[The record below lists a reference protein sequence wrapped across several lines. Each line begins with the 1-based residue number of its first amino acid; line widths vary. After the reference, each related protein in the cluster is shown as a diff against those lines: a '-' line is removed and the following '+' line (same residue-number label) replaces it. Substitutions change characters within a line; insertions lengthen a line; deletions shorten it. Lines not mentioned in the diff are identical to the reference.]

1 MNRLELV
8 VIERNR
14 LVRFSIL
21 LSVVGFVLAT
31 WARDPLLNIT
41 TPFSGPDAG
50 NITVGHAVLI
60 GHPVLCVLFLV
71 LAAQIF
77 RYRDLVRN
85 LDGPERTHL
94 DWKLEAGFAT
104 TGLSPL
110 VRRICEITRWFAM
123 VAIPAVATGF
133 LLDAQTEFRDQETNA
148 RYTYKNMLT
157 RAFDSEFHGTFYEKK
172 VSYMGLANFEKCET
186 LQFES
191 QKEVCHKRNDVRQR
205 ILNRMPMLYQ
215 PYNFIF
221 GLLLE
226 LIVISS
232 LVGTA
237 RHYFLGDR
245 DTAMPATES
254 APDQGTEP

>member
-1 MNRLELV
+1 MNQLELV
-8 VIERNR
+8 VMERNR

-71 LAAQIF
+71 LAAQVF
-77 RYRDLVRN
+77 RYKDLVRN
-85 LDGPERTHL
+85 LDGAERRHL
-94 DWKLEAGFAT
+94 DWRLEAGIET
-104 TGLSPL
+104 TGSSALI
-110 VRRICEITRWFAM
+110 RRICEMTRWFAM

-133 LLDAQTEFRDQETNA
+133 LLDAQTEFRDQETNT
-148 RYTYKNMLT
+148 RYTYKNMFT
-157 RAFDSEFHGTFYEKK
+157 RAFNSEFYNMFYEEKL
-172 VSYMGLANFEKCET
+172 SYMGLANFENCEP
-186 LQFES
+186 LEAGS
-191 QKEVCHKRNDVRQR
+191 QENVCYKRNDVRQR
-205 ILNRMPMLYQ
+205 ILDRMPTLYQ

-226 LIVISS
+226 LVVIGS
-232 LVGTA
+232 LIGTT
-237 RHYFLGDR
+237 RHYFKR
-245 DTAMPATES
+245 DDDGEKTVTES
-254 APDQGTEP
+254 VSV